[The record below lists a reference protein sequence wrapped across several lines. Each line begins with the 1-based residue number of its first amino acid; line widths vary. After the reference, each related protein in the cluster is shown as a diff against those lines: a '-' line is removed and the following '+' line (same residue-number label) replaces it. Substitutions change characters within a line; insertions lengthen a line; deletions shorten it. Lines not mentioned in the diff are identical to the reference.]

1 MHLLELLE
9 ALDLPPKV
17 CFGVTRFFELHF
29 MAFCG
34 DLGPLSVT
42 LDVILMTV
50 GRVGVC
56 VSIGPLVKH
65 LPSPN
70 GSQNAGQSCMLGIV
84 GATPG
89 PPAEVVIQTLRL
101 R

>member
-56 VSIGPLVKH
+56 VSIRPPAKH

-70 GSQNAGQSCMLGIV
+70 GNQNAGQSGMLG
-84 GATPG
+84 
-89 PPAEVVIQTLRL
+89 PPQAPLR
-101 R
+101 RS